1 MTARRVGLAL
11 LAIYIGSVV
20 AANLLTTQYG
30 RVTIAPGLAATAG
43 TFAICGVIM
52 TRDLL
57 QDALGRIAVLLAIF
71 IGGGLSYLLAS
82 HKIAVAS
89 LITFLVAESLEF
101 TVYTPLRRH
110 VGWGTGQWSGVVSAA
125 NLTGILADT
134 LLFLWLAGFALTWP
148 VIAGQLVGKAYVTVG
163 VVGLG
168 VMLRRAVPHPA
179 IDRASA

>member
-1 MTARRVGLAL
+1 VTARRAGLAL

-20 AANLLTTQYG
+20 AANWLTTRYG
-30 RVTIAPGLAATAG
+30 LIHVAPGLLATAG
-43 TFAICGVIM
+43 TFAVGGVIM

-57 QDALGRIAVLLAIF
+57 QDALGRAAVLLAILA
-71 IGGGLSYLLAS
+71 GAGLSYLLAS
-82 HKIAVAS
+82 HRIALAS
-89 LITFLVAESLEF
+89 GITFLVAESLEF
-101 TVYTPLRRH
+101 TVYTPLRRR
-110 VGWGTGQWSGVVSAA
+110 VGWGTGRWSGVVGAA

-168 VMLRRAVPHPA
+168 VMLRRAVPHSPL
-179 IDRASA
+179 DRAGA